1 MMCALGVLTLINF
14 VTPASNDVSEAFLAV
29 YMVLFAVLLFSYELM
44 WWMTIPWI
52 NKLLRKNFGFLYG
65 LQGKGFYLIFVAF
78 LCLGLGDDNSVRELT
93 WATGISFLAFGVIHV
108 MIVCM
113 KPELTLK
120 YQAPTAGLNFEEKNG
135 TGTPAPAETQNPV

>member
-14 VTPASNDVSEAFLAV
+14 VEPSSNDISEAFLAV

-65 LQGKGFYLIFVAF
+65 LNGKGFYLIFVAF
-78 LCLGLGDDNSVRELT
+78 LCLGLGDDNAVKELT
-93 WATGISFLAFGVIHV
+93 WATGISYLVFGVLHIF
-108 MIVCM
+108 IVCAR
-113 KPELTLK
+113 PGIAVK
-120 YQAPTAGLNFEEKNG
+120 YHAPTAGLDFDA
-135 TGTPAPAETQNPV
+135 PAPAEPQNPV